1 MATQTTNYS
10 LYLPT
15 VNGDENTWGT
25 FINYNSQRLDVEL
38 NNLDQRVDGVA
49 SNIASLNSTLSNV
62 SANVSTLSSSFNALQ
77 QDDSAQDS
85 SITSLGDRI
94 SQAELAISTL
104 QSTGGSGGGSEVSLT
119 NGSVV
124 TAYIAFRAVTDEKL
138 AEDSVTAFAIET
150 AAVTSDA
157 IANNAVAGRH
167 IQADA
172 VGTSQIADD
181 AVIGT
186 HIADDQI
193 QPQHIVGTHVL
204 APVPTAADGDKVL
217 YNDNNYG
224 LRWKRQNKV
233 TRITRYTD
241 LFVNTSDIE
250 PGDLFV
256 ITNGGDSGGSGT
268 YDYPVSVSGVATPN
282 SIDANSVF
290 LANTSSPSS
299 PSDWTTLYI
308 GANGVVDVDTN
319 DPLRAVF
326 ELADGT
332 SYTVPLPSFSIN
344 AETEIT
350 GANIAGNDYAMV
362 HDRSNNVQRK
372 IQLQELGIA
381 MGWGSVVIEGDGGGG
396 GLVNSFGII
405 TGFEVDPVSG
415 SLIMNSTGGFSSQ
428 TAFINT
434 DGDFILTG

>member
-10 LYLPT
+10 LYLPA
-15 VNGDENTWGT
+15 VNGDENQWGQYL
-25 FINYNSQRLDVEL
+25 NYNSQRLDVEL

-49 SNIASLNSTLSNV
+49 ASIASTDVSLSNV
-62 SANVSTLSSSFNALQ
+62 SATVTAQGSLISALQ
-77 QDDSAQDS
+77 QDDSAQDT
-85 SITSLGDRI
+85 SITSLGDRV

-104 QSTGGSGGGSEVSLT
+104 QSTGGSGGGSGTSLT

-124 TAYIAFRAVTDEKL
+124 TAYIAFGAVTDEKL

-181 AVIGT
+181 AIIGT
-186 HIADDQI
+186 HIADDQV
-193 QPQHIVGTHVL
+193 QPHHIVGTHVL
-204 APVPTAADGDKVL
+204 APAPGSNDADKVL
-217 YNDNNYG
+217 YNDDNYG

-233 TRITRYTD
+233 TRVTKYAD
-241 LFVNTSDIE
+241 MFLNTQDVE

-256 ITNGGDSGGSGT
+256 IENAGSAGGSGAN
-268 YDYPVSVSGVATPN
+268 DYPFSINGVVTPN
-282 SIDANSVF
+282 SLDASSVF
-290 LANTSSPSS
+290 LANISTPASPA
-299 PSDWTTLYI
+299 DFTTLYT
-308 GANGVVDVDTN
+308 GSNGVIDVDTT

-332 SYTVPLPSFSIN
+332 SYTVNLPTFSIN
-344 AETEIT
+344 SETEIT

-381 MGWGSVVIEGDGGGG
+381 MGWGSVVIEGGDGSG
-396 GLVNSFGII
+396 GLINSFGII

-415 SLIMNSTGGFSSQ
+415 SLIMNSTGGFTSQ
-428 TAFINT
+428 TAYINN